1 MIDIPDL
8 ETLCVLFVTKES
20 KQIVVS
26 MDTILKFYKSN
37 RFPQLSRISL
47 ICILLYW
54 ICDYRLLWYS
64 NKGDESF
71 YIKREGYII

>member
-1 MIDIPDL
+1 MLDMPDL
-8 ETLCVLFVTKES
+8 ETLCILFVS
-20 KQIVVS
+20 KTGKQVVVS
-26 MDTILKFYKSN
+26 MDTILKFCKSN